1 MAQRRGFTLAEILV
15 ALTLMLIV
23 SGAVYKLLVTTQRVS
38 RDQAQR
44 VNLQSNVRV
53 STLAVL
59 NDLREIGTF
68 TGGTGDRNDILSIA
82 PSAISYRAMRGAGFI
97 CAAPTAT
104 QIRISRSSFSGYR
117 DPQPGRD
124 AFYVFL
130 DGDPNTETDDTWLP
144 VAIAAVSSAT
154 ACPGTLG
161 DGITLTT
168 ADTPALAS
176 LAVGTPL
183 RFYEV
188 MELTLLQVD
197 GKSWLG
203 ARSISAGEAVQPV
216 LGPLAEENGLQ
227 FEYLNAAGAT
237 TADLTAIKSIR
248 VTIRALSEGQVHAGL
263 DGGLTQVQEELV
275 TQVALRNAFRP

>member
-15 ALTLMLIV
+15 AVTLMLIV

-53 STLAVL
+53 SSLAVL

-82 PSAISYRAMRGAGFI
+82 PSAISYRAMRGSGFI

-104 QIRISRSSFSGYR
+104 EVRISRNTFSGYR

-130 DGDPNTETDDTWLP
+130 DGDPNTETDDVWLP
-144 VAIAAVSSAT
+144 VAIAAVSTAA
-154 ACPGTLG
+154 ACPGTVG
-161 DGITLTT
+161 NGITLS
-168 ADTPALAS
+168 APNTPGSGSAGRRNPSPAFRGHGALAS
-176 LAVGTPL
+176 PG
-183 RFYEV
+183 
-188 MELTLLQVD
+188 
-197 GKSWLG
+197 
-203 ARSISAGEAVQPV
+203 
-216 LGPLAEENGLQ
+216 
-227 FEYLNAAGAT
+227 
-237 TADLTAIKSIR
+237 
-248 VTIRALSEGQVHAGL
+248 
-263 DGGLTQVQEELV
+263 
-275 TQVALRNAFRP
+275 